1 MRDREDRLDDLV
13 DEFVKS
19 VECYLG
25 NIDKVMSYDYFNSDD
40 MRKLAQIAY
49 ELSEFADSVADEF
62 DEVCER
68 SRRSAKKCG

>member
-68 SRRSAKKCG
+68 

>member
-49 ELSEFADSVADEF
+49 ELSEFADTKDDENN
-62 DEVCER
+62 V
-68 SRRSAKKCG
+68 